1 MRNKLFLA
9 QLNAGS
15 LVLYTIP
22 DIQLGVGDSEFDK
35 GLKLYEKGA
44 VKKISDSFSGFRAIV
59 SGTHEYHVGVST
71 EAYDRGICDC
81 YVGQKNELCKHM
93 IALAIAVVYKYR
105 PKDTESIKHPV
116 DQAVCSG
123 IVRDA
128 TENELNKAKS
138 EINKGMFFLKR
149 FSGPSSKWFQYQS
162 SLVKGSRIIL
172 LALSNLPVCEKSVMI
187 CTNTL
192 KRLDKKA
199 CGGVDDSDGT
209 VGDLLFK
216 IILVL
221 NMFVD
226 FNPNIKTFIKK
237 KLPKGE
243 IFDWESGFYFKDE
256 NVKDSGI
263 IN

>member
-9 QLNAGS
+9 QLNARS

-22 DIQLGVGDSEFDK
+22 DIQLGVGDSEFNK

-59 SGTHEYHVGVST
+59 SGTHEYHVGVSI

-128 TENELNKAKS
+128 TQNELDKAKS
-138 EINKGMFFLKR
+138 EINKGMSFLKR
-149 FSGPSSKWFQYQS
+149 FSGPSSKWFQYQD
-162 SLVKGSRIIL
+162 SLVRGSRFIL
-172 LALSNLPVCEKSVMI
+172 LALSKLPVCEKSVMI
-187 CTNTL
+187 CINTL
-192 KRLDKKA
+192 KRLDRKA
-199 CGGVDDSDGT
+199 CGGIDDSDGT
-209 VGDLLFK
+209 IGDLMLK
-216 IILVL
+216 LVEVL
-221 NMFVD
+221 NLFVSFD
-226 FNPNIKTFIKK
+226 PNIKPFIKK
-237 KLPKGE
+237 KLPKGQ
-243 IFDWESGFYFKDE
+243 IFDWESGFGLK
-256 NVKDSGI
+256 SGDI